1 MNKVY
6 PTWLSELTFEHVGYF
21 LLLGFLG
28 PEGLD
33 KISDK
38 TVRKPEAP
46 GPERWHSPFPFWRL
60 HGKPFCITC
69 SLADGNPFCWPQSFQ
84 SSLGPVLPILSISFD
99 SDCQG
104 GASQDRC
111 SIYNNI
117 QQALF
122 LWIPF
127 GWQRGLMRM
136 TELSVCLVTVSTGN
150 NAGQLFIRIF
160 GFSSPQKGASS
171 ELVWGGTVS
180 IKILP
185 SSLLVG
191 PRGTST

>member
-1 MNKVY
+1 MSDEQG
-6 PTWLSELTFEHVGYF
+6 LSHLAVRTDVWTRG
-21 LLLGFLG
+21 LLPLPQVPWSWIKSLIKQWGTLR
-28 PEGLD
+28 LQSLRD
-33 KISDK
+33 DI
-38 TVRKPEAP
+38 
-46 GPERWHSPFPFWRL
+46 SPFPYWRL

-69 SLADGNPFCWPQSFQ
+69 CLADGNPFCWPQSFQ
-84 SSLGPVLPILSISFD
+84 SSLCPVLPILSTSFD
-99 SDCQG
+99 SDCQV

-111 SIYNNI
+111 YIYNNI

-136 TELSVCLVTVSTGN
+136 TELSACLVTVSTGN
-150 NAGQLFIRIF
+150 NAEQLFICIF

-171 ELVWGGTVS
+171 ELGWGGTVS
-180 IKILP
+180 VKILP

-191 PRGTST
+191 PRGTSI